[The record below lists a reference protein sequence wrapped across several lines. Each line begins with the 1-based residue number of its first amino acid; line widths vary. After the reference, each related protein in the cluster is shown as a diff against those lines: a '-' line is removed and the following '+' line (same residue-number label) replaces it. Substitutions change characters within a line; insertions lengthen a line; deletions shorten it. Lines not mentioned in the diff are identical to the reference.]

1 MDLSSPPAL
10 EHPPAFLDAVLRE
23 PVTAGEDLPVDAR
36 DLRPELSDRLVASDR
51 PFEFLLLADPEFAD
65 PSPAALAL
73 DEDCGLMRL
82 APRAAAA
89 LLPAASAKELEA
101 SLYYRAV
108 IAKTTQALGELIGE
122 LLEPL
127 AVDTGIV
134 ASSRHRWRSS
144 FRVFEVLLHG
154 SAQRWQQPSHSTATY
169 LKHKR

>member
-101 SLYYRAV
+101 SLYYLTVTHISRPRGARQGPAENLQK
-108 IAKTTQALGELIGE
+108 IRWTQFAAFRRL
-122 LLEPL
+122 
-127 AVDTGIV
+127 
-134 ASSRHRWRSS
+134 SRRTLNH
-144 FRVFEVLLHG
+144 
-154 SAQRWQQPSHSTATY
+154 TA
-169 LKHKR
+169 